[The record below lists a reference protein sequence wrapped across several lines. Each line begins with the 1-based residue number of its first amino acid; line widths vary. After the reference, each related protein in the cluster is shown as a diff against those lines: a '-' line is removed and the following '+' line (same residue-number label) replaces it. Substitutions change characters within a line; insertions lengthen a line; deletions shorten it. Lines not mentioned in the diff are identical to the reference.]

1 MLVFGITGGSGAGKT
16 TASDIFRQLGVYVID
31 ADKAARKVVEKGQKC
46 LEELTDFFGKE
57 ILKPDGTLD
66 RKKLGE
72 IVFADLEKLGKL
84 NEITHKYIL
93 WDIKDTLY
101 ALECDYAAIDGA
113 VIIGSEVEK
122 LCSFMVSVMADY
134 DVRLERIKKRDG
146 MTEKR
151 ARERLQSQPKDE
163 FYIENSKYLI
173 YNNSNEDCL
182 RKEVV
187 GIFEEIKKNEV

>member
-1 MLVFGITGGSGAGKT
+1 M
-16 TASDIFRQLGVYVID
+16 
-31 ADKAARKVVEKGQKC
+31 
-46 LEELTDFFGKE
+46 
-57 ILKPDGTLD
+57 
-66 RKKLGE
+66 
-72 IVFADLEKLGKL
+72 
-84 NEITHKYIL
+84 
-93 WDIKDTLY
+93 
-101 ALECDYAAIDGA
+101 ECDYAAIDGA